1 MPAEVPLELEHIRTK
16 LRADYTGSIPEAT
29 AGSPEER
36 EANFLTRAVAAFS
49 IHMLA
54 PSSVAE
60 SARAI
65 VDGGGDGGIDAI
77 FYKAETHILWVI
89 QSKFHQNGRGEPELG
104 GVTKFKEGLE
114 NFLSGNFTVFQENQ
128 AFTRAIPVIQT
139 AFADPNLKV
148 RAVLVYTGL
157 HPVSEDRRRALE
169 NLRARFS
176 ANSDYLEVQFCDLY
190 RIHSWIRHTSQG
202 VAELSLTLL
211 KPGWVTEPY
220 ETVYGLLP
228 LADLAAIYKEHGKK
242 LVEANIRDFKGD
254 TEVNEEIL
262 ATVTTEPNHFFY
274 LNNGLTAYCDR
285 LEINNLDRA
294 DAEKKR
300 IKAFGVSVVNG
311 AQTMGAVSKFAFDG
325 TVPRPGH
332 VFVKVISL
340 ENCGEDEFSKRITR
354 STNFQNQI
362 GAQDFVSLDDQQALI
377 ASTLELSGI
386 HYHYRESDD
395 RPASDATKF
404 SLTEATTACA
414 SLVQEANCDLC
425 ARILA
430 NRKSLWSF
438 EDVYPATEAY
448 RSRYLRVFRPDRS
461 ARTVW
466 RAVQTNRLVVL
477 ALQTTELGVRREFFQ
492 NCRWLILNIIFLR
505 LHPEQGDDLQ
515 LSATETAAVTQ
526 ATQQY
531 SESLW
536 TVCQNR
542 GFVTSINGGWAS
554 PRHFRSVF
562 SSASDCA
569 ALRSGLL
576 AALAS
581 ATPQA

>member
-1 MPAEVPLELEHIRTK
+1 MPVEVPLEIEHIRTK

-29 AGSPEER
+29 AGTPVER

-49 IHMLA
+49 IQMLA
-54 PSSVAE
+54 PASIDE
-60 SARAI
+60 SAREI

-77 FYKAETHILWVI
+77 FFKAETHTLWVI
-89 QSKFHQNGRGEPELG
+89 QSKFHQNGRGEPDLG

-114 NFLSGNFTVFQENQ
+114 NLLSGNFAVFQENQ
-128 AFTRAIPVIQT
+128 TFATAIPVIQT
-139 AFADPNLKV
+139 AFADPILKV

-169 NLRARFS
+169 NLRTRFS

-202 VAELSLTLL
+202 VTELSLTLL
-211 KPGWVTEPY
+211 KPGWVTKPY

-228 LADLAAIYKEHGKK
+228 LADLAAVYQEHGKK

-262 ATVTTEPNHFFY
+262 ATVTNEPNHFFY

-311 AQTMGAVSKFAFDG
+311 AQTMGAVSKFAFDPNV
-325 TVPRPGH
+325 TRPGH

-340 ENCGEDEFSKRITR
+340 ENCSEDEFSKRITR

-386 HYHYRESDD
+386 YYHYRESDD
-395 RPASDATKF
+395 RPVSDATNF
-404 SLTEATTACA
+404 TLVEATTACA
-414 SLVQEANCDLC
+414 SLVHEASCDLC
-425 ARILA
+425 SRILA

-438 EDVYPATEAY
+438 EDVYPATESY

-466 RAVQTNRLVVL
+466 RAVQINRLVVA
-477 ALQTTELGVRREFFQ
+477 ALRSAESGVRREFFE
-492 NCRWLILNIIFLR
+492 NCRWLLLNVVFLR
-505 LHPEQGDDLQ
+505 LHLEQGDALG
-515 LSATETAAVTQ
+515 LSADEAASVTQ
-526 ATQQY
+526 ATQEY
-531 SESLW
+531 SEKLW
-536 TVCQNR
+536 AVCESKT
-542 GFVTSINGGWAS
+542 FVSYVDGGWKS

-562 SSASDCA
+562 SSASDCSN
-569 ALRSGLL
+569 LRSGLL
-576 AALAS
+576 AALA
-581 ATPQA
+581 AVHP